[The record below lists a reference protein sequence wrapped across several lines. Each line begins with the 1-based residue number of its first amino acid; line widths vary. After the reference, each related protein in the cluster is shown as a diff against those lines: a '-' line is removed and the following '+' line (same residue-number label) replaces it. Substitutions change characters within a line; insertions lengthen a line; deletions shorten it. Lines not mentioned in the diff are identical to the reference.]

1 MTRLLLFSVLF
12 GAAACGDDQDPSGAR
27 ELLDRVRAEGYQDWT
42 RAPGYEVRR
51 ASRAPHSDAVDIYIN
66 ETLVQALEADPPVD
80 AWPIG
85 SIIVKEGWDGG
96 DRELIALMEKRT
108 DGWFWAEFF
117 GSDSKYSGKP
127 DLCIDCHRS
136 GDDFVRAFGF
146 DD

>member
-1 MTRLLLFSVLF
+1 MVRALLFCLLF
-12 GAAACGDDQDPSGAR
+12 AAPACGDDQDPKGAR

-42 RAPGYEVRR
+42 RAPGYETRR
-51 ASRAPHSDAVDIYIN
+51 PSRAPHSDAVDIYIN
-66 ETLVQALEADPPVD
+66 ETLVLALESDPPVE
-80 AWPIG
+80 AWPVG

-96 DRELIALMEKRT
+96 DRELIALMEKRE

-127 DLCIDCHRS
+127 ELCIDCHRS